1 MKVYEEIS
9 LNDFEFWGSA
19 IQTAKY
25 LTDDEMDAIEENL
38 NELNP
43 CGMSKTDI
51 NEFFWFDDDTI
62 AEWLG
67 YPDFKTLMSERKE
80 DAPDFGDEE
89 EEE

>member
-43 CGMSKTDI
+43 DGMSKTDI
-51 NEFFWFDDDTI
+51 NDFFWFDDDTI

-67 YPDFKTLMSERKE
+67 YSDFETLMDERKE
-80 DAPDFGDEE
+80 DAPDLGDEE

>member
-1 MKVYEEIS
+1 MKVYEEIN

-38 NELNP
+38 NGLNP
-43 CGMSKTDI
+43 DGMSKTDI
-51 NEFFWFDDDTI
+51 NDFFWFDDDTI

-67 YPDFKTLMSERKE
+67 YPDFETLMNERKE